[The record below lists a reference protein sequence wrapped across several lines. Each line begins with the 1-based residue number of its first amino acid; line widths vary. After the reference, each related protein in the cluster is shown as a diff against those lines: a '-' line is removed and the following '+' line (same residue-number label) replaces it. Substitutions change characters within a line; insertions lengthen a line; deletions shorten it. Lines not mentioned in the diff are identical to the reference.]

1 MRVDCF
7 DGVVFAEV
15 MVDDAAVTAAET
27 AAETA
32 AARSDSGVDVGW
44 DCDVVVT
51 ARTCE
56 ADCVGGDD
64 E

>member
-1 MRVDCF
+1 MTGETAD
-7 DGVVFAEV
+7 V
-15 MVDDAAVTAAET
+15 MTVEMAAET
-27 AAETA
+27 AAVTA

-44 DCDVVVT
+44 GFDEVVT